1 MKLEVQQIGDS
12 LGVILPDDLV
22 GKLGLDQ
29 GGSLYATV
37 NADGSLE
44 ISPRDPA
51 LEKGMKVAEQ
61 AMNTYRNALA
71 GLKK

>member
-44 ISPRDPA
+44 ISPRDPTF
-51 LEKGMKVAEQ
+51 EKGMKIAEQ
-61 AMNTYRNALA
+61 AMNTYRSALTD
-71 GLKK
+71 LKE

>member
-22 GKLGLDQ
+22 GRLGLDR
-29 GGSLYATV
+29 GASLYAMV

-44 ISPRDPA
+44 ISPHDPTF
-51 LEKGMKVAEQ
+51 EKGMEIAEK
-61 AMNTYRNALA
+61 AMDTYRDALTE
-71 GLKK
+71 LKK